1 MLDIINGYLSLA
13 YYLNKNNKLN
23 GMSFNFGPSFKK
35 DYPVLQVVKEI
46 QKNIYDF
53 KYKIKKNKLFKKK
66 IKEAQILNL
75 NSSLAL
81 KYLKWKPI
89 LNINKT
95 IKLTSEWYSFLKYKK
110 NISEISNSQIKTYLE
125 NLKKDKKHW
134 LNF

>member
-1 MLDIINGYLSLA
+1 MECLS
-13 YYLNKNNKLN
+13 
-23 GMSFNFGPSFKK
+23 NFGPSFKK

-53 KYKIKKNKLFKKK
+53 KYKIKKINYLKKK
-66 IKEAQILNL
+66 LRKRRFLNL

-95 IKLTSEWYSFLKYKK
+95 IKLTSNGTHF
-110 NISEISNSQIKTYLE
+110 
-125 NLKKDKKHW
+125 
-134 LNF
+134 